1 MIKII
6 TAPEEEYSLAVQHS
20 WKIFLAG
27 GITNCPDWQ
36 SEIIE
41 LIHQKYAAHEVEVN
55 LTLYNPRR
63 PSFPMDKPEEA
74 ERQIVWEYQHLKEA
88 DEYIFWFAKGS
99 LNPIVLYEYG
109 RWVTSSTKSALVGVD
124 PDYERKEDVLVQT
137 ALARPEINIVSSLTE
152 IVEQIY

>member
-6 TAPEEEYSLAVQHS
+6 TAPEEEYSLAVQNS
-20 WKIFLAG
+20 YKIFLAG

-41 LIHQKYAAHEVEVN
+41 LIHQKYATHELN
-55 LTLYNPRR
+55 FTLYNPRR

-88 DEYIFWFAKGS
+88 NEYIFWFSRGS

-109 RWVTSSTKSALVGVD
+109 KWVTSSNKPVIVGVD

-137 ALARPEINIVSSLTE
+137 ALARPEINIMSSLNE
-152 IVEQIY
+152 IVEQI